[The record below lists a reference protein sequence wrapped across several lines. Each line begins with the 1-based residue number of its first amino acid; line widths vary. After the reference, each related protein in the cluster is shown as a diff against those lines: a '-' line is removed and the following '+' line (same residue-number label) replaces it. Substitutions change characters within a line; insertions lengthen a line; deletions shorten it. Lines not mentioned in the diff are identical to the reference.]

1 MANIMFKKGSYSD
14 FKTKVLEPKNIV
26 DGALY
31 ITEDEGSLYLG
42 KVVDGVKSV
51 KRIQGSVVFYE
62 DDLTFIGEVIKQPPY
77 SSDLIYFISKDNALI
92 RWDETKSKWVQL
104 NATADDVNVSLSNLQ
119 IAIDNLGE
127 DIGDLQDIVSGTDGK
142 GGLVKSVADNAA
154 AAAEADRK
162 ATAAQNDLDT
172 LEALVGNSDTEGLR
186 AKIKANEVA
195 VGNAQNAIDTLAGKV
210 FTKTEIENNY
220 ATKTYAQEQAAN
232 VLGKSGD
239 TATTTTVY
247 GALAAAAAAHALADD
262 ANKDANQALT
272 DADNAQKAAD
282 NAQEAADAA
291 QDRADEAW
299 NLANG
304 KTTMAE
310 VEAKNYATQ
319 TQAQGY
325 AKAVQ
330 GDTNKTV
337 KDAMTAANNAQQ
349 AADAA
354 QSAADLKLPLAGGTV
369 TGPITLPNTDPTN
382 NLHATTKQY
391 VDNKIS
397 SAIAANDA
405 MTFMGVV
412 RSSDQLPAVAGSTN
426 RGDTY
431 KVGVAGKYAGVDAK
445 VGDLFI
451 NTAADGAT
459 PKWEHVSSGYESEYN
474 QKLIVNNG
482 AIKLTDGVSE
492 TTNFQGSISFAGAT
506 GTNVTTSVS
515 TAGVVTIGME
525 WGSF

>member
-31 ITEDEGSLYLG
+31 LTEDEGSLYLG
-42 KVVDGVKSV
+42 KVVDGVKSI

-62 DDLTFIGEVIKQPPY
+62 DDLTFIGEVVNQPPY
-77 SSDLIYFISKDNALI
+77 SSDLIYFISKKNALI
-92 RWDETKSKWVQL
+92 RWDAVNSKWVQL
-104 NATADDVNVSLSNLQ
+104 NATADDVTTSLNNLQ
-119 IAIDNLGE
+119 IAIDNLGK
-127 DIGDLQDIVSGTDGK
+127 DIDDLEEIVSGTDGK

-162 ATAAQNDLDT
+162 ASAAQNDLDT
-172 LEALVGNSDTEGLR
+172 LEALVGNNDNEGLR

-195 VGNAQNAIDTLAGKV
+195 AGNAQSAVDALAGKV

-220 ATKTYAQEQAAN
+220 ATKVYAQEQAAN
-232 VLGKSGD
+232 VLGKPGD
-239 TATTTTVY
+239 ATTTATVY

-272 DADNAQKAAD
+272 DADKAQKAAD
-282 NAQEAADAA
+282 AAQEAADNA

-304 KTTMAE
+304 KTTMDA
-310 VEAKNYATQ
+310 VIAKNYATKNE
-319 TQAQGY
+319 AQGY

-330 GDTNKTV
+330 GETDKTV
-337 KDAMTAANNAQQ
+337 KDAMTAAGNAQG
-349 AADAA
+349 AAEAA
-354 QSAADLKLPLAGGTV
+354 KNAADLKLPLVGGTV

-412 RSSDQLPAVAGSTN
+412 KSSNQLPTVAGSTN

-459 PKWEHVSSGYESEYN
+459 PVWEHVSSGYESDYN

-482 AIKLTDGVSE
+482 AIKLTDGVNE
-492 TTNFQGSISFAGAT
+492 TTNFQGSISFEGAT

>member
-1 MANIMFKKGSYSD
+1 MDAA
-14 FKTKVLEPKNIV
+14 
-26 DGALY
+26 GAA
-31 ITEDEGSLYLG
+31 
-42 KVVDGVKSV
+42 
-51 KRIQGSVVFYE
+51 Q
-62 DDLTFIGEVIKQPPY
+62 
-77 SSDLIYFISKDNALI
+77 
-92 RWDETKSKWVQL
+92 
-104 NATADDVNVSLSNLQ
+104 
-119 IAIDNLGE
+119 
-127 DIGDLQDIVSGTDGK
+127 
-142 GGLVKSVADNAA
+142 
-154 AAAEADRK
+154 
-162 ATAAQNDLDT
+162 TAA
-172 LEALVGNSDTEGLR
+172 
-186 AKIKANEVA
+186 
-195 VGNAQNAIDTLAGKV
+195 GNAQNAVDTLAGKV

-239 TATTTTVY
+239 AATTATVY

-282 NAQEAADAA
+282 AAQEAADNA

-304 KTTMAE
+304 KTTMDE
-310 VEAKNYATQ
+310 VIAKNYATKDE
-319 TQAQGY
+319 AQGY

-330 GDTNKTV
+330 GDTTKTV
-337 KDAMTAANNAQQ
+337 KDAMAAANNAQQ
-349 AADAA
+349 AAEAA
-354 QSAADLKLPLAGGTV
+354 QGAADLKLPLAGGTV
-369 TGPITLPNTDPTN
+369 TGPITLPNTDPTD

-405 MTFMGVV
+405 MTFIGVV
-412 RSSDQLPAVAGSTN
+412 RSSDQLPTAAGSTN

-459 PKWEHVSSGYESEYN
+459 PVWEHVSSGYESEYN
-474 QKLIVNNG
+474 QKLIVDNG
-482 AIKLTDGVSE
+482 AIKLTDGVNE
-492 TTNFQGSISFAGAT
+492 TTNFQGSISFEGAT